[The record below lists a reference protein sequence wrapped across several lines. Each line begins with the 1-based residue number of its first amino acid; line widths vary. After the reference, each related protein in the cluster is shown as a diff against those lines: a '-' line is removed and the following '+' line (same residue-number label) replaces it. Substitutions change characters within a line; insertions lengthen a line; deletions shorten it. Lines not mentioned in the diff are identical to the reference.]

1 MKLLLSSSG
10 KQARKSGRK
19 RGRLFHW
26 EGRLAKTNFLIPFKK
41 EPGALDSHM
50 GAIHLEET
58 CHFAIGF
65 VSGCNNATYHLQQ
78 NLQKC
83 CFLSCCYLLLTV
95 QLSKLPHATILLFA
109 SVLAEYKTKSACE
122 NQELKL
128 HCQES
133 KFLIIYSAIYGRW
146 AHEENVCSTE
156 VERVPPFGMFL
167 HCWLIDL
174 LQAGAQK
181 RRKMDGEATSGTRA
195 MAFWKHQWLKYKRAF
210 LNLKLPVWGR
220 SME

>member
-1 MKLLLSSSG
+1 MPAIPVIDEWLEALSAQEGLWSRHRLQHCPGERQRKGWSFYWAVVESKPGNQAGRGGGCSSG
-10 KQARKSGRK
+10 
-19 RGRLFHW
+19 RGDWQKL
-26 EGRLAKTNFLIPFKK
+26 TFKK
-41 EPGALDSHM
+41 ELKALE

-58 CHFAIGF
+58 CHFAFGF
-65 VSGCNNATYHLQQ
+65 VFGCNNATYHLQQ
-78 NLQKC
+78 DLQKC
-83 CFLSCCYLLLTV
+83 CFLSYCYFLLTV

-109 SVLAEYKTKSACE
+109 SILAEYKTKSACE

-167 HCWLIDL
+167 HCW
-174 LQAGAQK
+174 
-181 RRKMDGEATSGTRA
+181 
-195 MAFWKHQWLKYKRAF
+195 
-210 LNLKLPVWGR
+210 
-220 SME
+220 